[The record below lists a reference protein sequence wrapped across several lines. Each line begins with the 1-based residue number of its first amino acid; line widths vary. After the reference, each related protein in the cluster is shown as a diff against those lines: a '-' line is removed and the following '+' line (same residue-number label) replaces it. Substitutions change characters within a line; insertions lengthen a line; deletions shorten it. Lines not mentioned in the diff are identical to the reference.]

1 MGELLHFP
9 VQRVCGP
16 VPAAHPAPSFLFD
29 VTCPFSYLAAE
40 RVERTL
46 GNVTWVAVDGAA
58 LSGGRPRGRALAR
71 LRADAE
77 RRASTLRLPLIWPDH
92 FPAPAPGAL
101 RAAAYACELGAGPTF
116 ALALSRLAFCGGF
129 ELDDP
134 ETITEAAAAAAV
146 PLGACLEAAGE
157 SWRDEELRAGVA
169 TARAAGM
176 RALPAFLVAGRWLEG
191 ELGLASAAALQCELE
206 LSGGRSLAPV
216 G

>member
-9 VQRVCGP
+9 VERVCEP
-16 VPAAHPAPSFLFD
+16 VPAVDLVPNFLFD

-46 GNVTWVAVDGAA
+46 GDVTWVAVDGAV
-58 LSGGRPRGRALAR
+58 LSGRRPRGRALTR

-77 RRASTLRLPLIWPDH
+77 RLASTLRLPLIWPEH
-92 FPAPAPGAL
+92 FPAAAPGAL
-101 RAAAYACELGAGPTF
+101 RAAAYACELGAGPAF

-134 ETITEAAAAAAV
+134 ETLAEAAAAAAL
-146 PLGACLEAAGE
+146 PLGACLQAAGE
-157 SWRDEELRAGVA
+157 SWRDAELRDGAATAHAAGV
-169 TARAAGM
+169 
-176 RALPAFLVAGRWLEG
+176 RALPAFMVAGRWLEG
-191 ELGLASAAALQCELE
+191 EAGLAAASALQGECELG
-206 LSGGRSLAPV
+206 GGRSLAPV

>member
-9 VQRVCGP
+9 VERAHAP
-16 VPAAHPAPSFLFD
+16 VPTADLAPSFLFD

-46 GNVTWVAVDGAA
+46 GEVTWVAVDGAV
-58 LSGGRPRGRALAR
+58 LSGSRPRGRALTR
-71 LRADAE
+71 LRAAAE
-77 RRASTLRLPLIWPDH
+77 LRAAALRLPLIWPEH
-92 FPAPAPGAL
+92 FPVGAPGAL
-101 RAAAYACELGAGPTF
+101 RAAAYACELGAGPAF

-134 ETITEAAAAAAV
+134 ETLAEAAAAAVV
-146 PLGACLEAAGE
+146 PLGACLDAAGE
-157 SWRDEELRAGVA
+157 SWRDEELRDGAA
-169 TARAAGM
+169 TARAAGIQG
-176 RALPAFLVAGRWLEG
+176 LPAFRVAGRWLEG
-191 ELGLASAAALQCELE
+191 EVGLAAAAALQCELE

>member
-9 VQRVCGP
+9 VERAHAP
-16 VPAAHPAPSFLFD
+16 VPAAALAPSFLFD

-46 GNVTWVAVDGAA
+46 GDVTWVAVDGAA
-58 LSGGRPRGRALAR
+58 LTGAQPQGPALTR

-77 RRASTLRLPLIWPDH
+77 RRASALRLPLIWPEH

-134 ETITEAAAAAAV
+134 ETLAEAAAAARV
-146 PLGACLEAAGE
+146 PLGACLDAAGE
-157 SWRDEELRAGVA
+157 SWRDEELRDGASA
-169 TARAAGM
+169 ARAAGI
-176 RALPAFLVAGRWLEG
+176 RGLPAFMVAGRWLEG
-191 ELGLASAAALQCELE
+191 EVGLAAAAALQYEVE
-206 LSGGRSLAPV
+206 PGGGRSLAPV